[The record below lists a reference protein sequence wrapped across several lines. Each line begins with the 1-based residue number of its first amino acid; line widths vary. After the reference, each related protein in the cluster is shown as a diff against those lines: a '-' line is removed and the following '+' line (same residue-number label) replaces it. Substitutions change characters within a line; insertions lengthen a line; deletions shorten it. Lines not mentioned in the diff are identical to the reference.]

1 MVMAN
6 GNVTAQTDGNPVGT
20 GSVFIESENFFDALS
35 DKIDGVKPISTPIVQ
50 NVLNDNDA
58 DKKEEKEEK
67 VVSVDAKKIAELES
81 RIAEIDN
88 VSKRYSDS
96 SREGVRLAQENADLK
111 AKLEETTNPQPKDVF
126 ELLGINKENF
136 LFDADEA
143 VKNKNS
149 DSARVLKA
157 TQALE
162 VYRQREEIKKELKD
176 EILGQMRATEA
187 AKEEK
192 EFRGKFG
199 YTDDKKWE
207 QFKGY
212 IQETPFSLEA
222 AHLLFTLKDRDE
234 NMIKSIMSEV
244 TTHKNKLKN
253 IPDSLSNVNSN
264 GLLETSQE
272 LDLEKILSGGRNS
285 SVNYFSK

>member
-1 MVMAN
+1 MPNENA
-6 GNVTAQTDGNPVGT
+6 TKQTDGNPEKN
-20 GSVFIESENFFDALS
+20 GSVFIESENFFDNLS
-35 DKIDGVKPISTPIVQ
+35 LQHDGMKIATQDVLGS
-50 NVLNDNDA
+50 NVDVDA
-58 DKKEEKEEK
+58 DAIEKKEEDGK
-67 VVSVDAKKIAELES
+67 VEGATATKIAELES
-81 RIAEIDN
+81 KIADIDN
-88 VSKRYSDS
+88 ISKRYSDS

-111 AKLEETTNPQPKDVF
+111 AKLEKTTNPQPKDVF
-126 ELLGINKENF
+126 ELLGIDKENF
-136 LFDADEA
+136 LYDADEA

-162 VYRQREEIKKELKD
+162 VYRQREEIKKELKE
-176 EILGQMRATEA
+176 EILGQMRAGDA

-192 EFRGKFG
+192 AFRGKFG

-207 QFKGY
+207 QFKEY

-244 TTHKNKLKN
+244 STHKNKLN
-253 IPDSLSNVNSN
+253 NMPDSLSNVNSN
-264 GLLETSQE
+264 GLLEASQE
-272 LDLEKILSGGRNS
+272 LDLEKILNGGRKTS
-285 SVNYFSK
+285 ANYFK

>member
-1 MVMAN
+1 MPN
-6 GNVTAQTDGNPVGT
+6 EKVTTQTDGNPEEP
-20 GSVFIESENFFDALS
+20 GSVFIESDNFFDKLS
-35 DKIDGVKPISTPIVQ
+35 LQHDGVKPTPIIQ
-50 NVLNDNDA
+50 NVDI
-58 DKKEEKEEK
+58 DKTEEK
-67 VVSVDAKKIAELES
+67 VVGKDSEKIAELES
-81 RIAEIDN
+81 KIAEIDN

-96 SREGVRLAQENADLK
+96 SREGVRLSKENAELK

-126 ELLGINKENF
+126 ELLGIDKENF
-136 LFDADEA
+136 LYDADEA

-162 VYRQREEIKKELKD
+162 VYRQREEIKKELKE
-176 EILGQMRATEA
+176 EILGQMRVNDA

-234 NMIKSIMSEV
+234 NMIKSIISE
-244 TTHKNKLKN
+244 TANHRNKLKN
-253 IPDSLSNVNSN
+253 IPGSLSNVNSN
-264 GLLETSQE
+264 GLLETSQD
-272 LDLEKILSGGRNS
+272 LDLEKILSGGKRA
-285 SVNYFSK
+285 SVNYFK